1 MPPCRSGTFAGC
13 PGGRVSRART
23 PKAQGLLLREAVLP
37 CSIGR
42 ATWPRG
48 ARRTPVDGFS
58 LVVKFEDVGED
69 GEAGLHLGYVY
80 KIAATSLR
88 KIFMA
93 GHAISLE
100 VTTDGGR
107 TWHFARRPPG
117 GRYSDTYQVQF
128 FNQAAGFIFGIDLN
142 ANRVRPSHPL
152 TQGVSGL
159 AI

>member
-1 MPPCRSGTFAGC
+1 VA
-13 PGGRVSRART
+13 
-23 PKAQGLLLREAVLP
+23 
-37 CSIGR
+37 
-42 ATWPRG
+42 
-48 ARRTPVDGFS
+48 ARRSAYFLVDGFS

-107 TWHFARRPPG
+107 TWHFARPPPG

-142 ANRVRPSHPL
+142 ANAAP
-152 TQGVSGL
+152 
-159 AI
+159 AIWHTTDGGAHWTESDPVIP